1 MISCNYTRFY
11 EYYRTITH
19 DYAIFFDQA
28 HILEYV
34 ICDIELDSYLRR

>member
-1 MISCNYTRFY
+1 MY
-11 EYYRTITH
+11 

-34 ICDIELDSYLRR
+34 ICNIELDSYLRW